1 MLNANGGD
9 AFGSTQTSAAV
20 QMSTAMTP
28 PAPSGAAAASMAN
41 ESTDR
46 AAQTINVN
54 VSLNATPAAVVM
66 PTTMT
71 PPSPSGAAAASVAN
85 ESTDRAAQTI
95 NVNVS
100 LLLQT
105 RCAACRRW

>member
-1 MLNANGGD
+1 
-9 AFGSTQTSAAV
+9 
-20 QMSTAMTP
+20 MSTAMTP

-41 ESTDR
+41 ESDR

-71 PPSPSGAAAASVAN
+71 PPSPSGAAVASVAN